1 MAAVRAAF
9 QSSTS
14 IHGYLAGLTWILEDR
29 NSLKFC
35 LYDRNQCHVMT
46 LFKIN
51 EKLQNLLSNFVINGK
66 PNPLTINII

>member
-9 QSSTS
+9 QSSMS
-14 IHGYLAGLTWILEDR
+14 IHGLAGLTWILEDR

-35 LYDRNQCHVMT
+35 LYDRNQCHVMI
-46 LFKIN
+46 LIKIN
-51 EKLQNLLSNFVINGK
+51 EKLQNLLPNFVINGK